1 MFQPHQ
7 ALKSQSCFVFRAKQ
21 R

>member
-1 MFQPHQ
+1 MLQPHQ